1 MSVPTKSA
9 GAKTYLYDPSFSQL
23 IKYCVGSSVAP
34 FRISDLLQS
43 SEANRSA
50 KSPDASR
57 DWIGGTSNSG
67 ATEIVGVGV
76 GVAGVWEGVALG
88 AGDAV
93 EEASVAVGVGDAEGC
108 GEPKSMATTGRKF
121 NCAVVFN

>member
-76 GVAGVWEGVALG
+76 GVGVASTAGVSVA
-88 AGDAV
+88 
-93 EEASVAVGVGDAEGC
+93 VAVGVGDADGC

>member
-76 GVAGVWEGVALG
+76 GAG

-93 EEASVAVGVGDAEGC
+93 EDASVAVAVGVGDAEGC